1 MLKVNKGDI
10 IQITKGKDRG
20 KKGKVLQI
28 NLEKKRAL
36 IEGLNMVKKHKRKTR
51 QDQQGG
57 IISIESPIAIANIM
71 YYCKACERPVRLGIT
86 VQKDG
91 AKTRFCKACKQ
102 TV

>member
-1 MLKVNKGDI
+1 MLKIKKSDT
-10 IQITKGKDRG
+10 IQIIKGKDKG

-28 NLEKKRAL
+28 MLQTKRAL

-57 IISIESPIAIANIM
+57 IISIESPISISNIM
-71 YYCKACERPVRLGIT
+71 YFCKTCDRPVRLGFLI
-86 VQKDG
+86 QKDG
-91 AKTRFCKACKQ
+91 TKSRFCKVCKQ